1 MNEIVIESYSKC
13 ACGAITIFFTNGAS
27 NSMRPATAKNLGID
41 LRHYKRLTP
50 TCCCD
55 HCVNHW
61 GIDLCECGSGE
72 KVGKCSCGSKKAH
85 DNFGIKFNSFAA
97 LCKAFN

>member
-1 MNEIVIESYSKC
+1 MKIISYSKC
-13 ACGAITIFFTNGAS
+13 ECGAITINFDNGAS
-27 NSMRPATAKNLGID
+27 NSMYKKTAKAIGID
-41 LRHYKRLTP
+41 LRKYKRLT
-50 TCCCD
+50 TTYCCD

-72 KVGKCSCGSKKAH
+72 EVGKCSCGSKNAH